1 MARDKT
7 VSHKLIVKNAK
18 KEFLEKGFEKA
29 SMRVIAK
36 NSNLTVGA
44 LYRHFDT
51 KEAMFS
57 YLVEPVFEEFRKDC
71 INMTEL
77 AVKALE
83 NFGVEDFHK
92 DSIRSDFRL
101 LEYIYK
107 NLDEFKLMFNCS
119 SGTKYEN
126 IRSMIIDFEVDM
138 SRIFLNKLK
147 QIGVPI
153 NKISDE
159 QMRIFYSMALNP
171 LFEVMAKEYSYED
184 AKAVIELMA
193 PVLNYAWEKMVLAP
207 A

>member
-83 NFGVEDFHK
+83 NFAVEDFHK
-92 DSIRSDFRL
+92 DSIRSDIRL

-171 LFEVMAKEYSYED
+171 LFEVIAKEYSYED

>member
-171 LFEVMAKEYSYED
+171 LFEVIAKEYSYED

-193 PVLNYAWEKMVLAP
+193 PVLTYAWEKMVLAP